1 MMEIDD
7 IPHNGVSGYGSHRL
21 PLSVASA
28 ASLFVTCIQCFD
40 IVVKGKSFSEDYEQL
55 HTLVCALNFSIVDI

>member
-1 MMEIDD
+1 MEVT
-7 IPHNGVSGYGSHRL
+7 GFA
-21 PLSVASA
+21 LSVASA

-55 HTLVCALNFSIVDI
+55 YTLVCASNFSIVDI